1 MKISYEEFNDLQEQ
15 QIIRDAAQRARHE
28 LIVLEQIVKRKDKEK
43 ITEFMQGIKEIE
55 FEAIAKIRKMIE
67 GGKEDEWIY

>member
-67 GGKEDEWIY
+67 GGKEDEI

>member
-15 QIIRDAAQRARHE
+15 QIIRDVAQRARHE

-67 GGKEDEWIY
+67 EGKEDD

>member
-28 LIVLEQIVKRKDKEK
+28 LIVLERIVKRKDKEK
-43 ITEFMQGIKEIE
+43 ITEFIRGIKEIE

-67 GGKEDEWIY
+67 EGKEDD

>member
-43 ITEFMQGIKEIE
+43 ITEFMKGIKEIE

-67 GGKEDEWIY
+67 EGKEDD

>member
-15 QIIRDAAQRARHE
+15 QIIRDVAQRARHE

-55 FEAIAKIRKMIE
+55 FEAIAK
-67 GGKEDEWIY
+67 

>member
-28 LIVLEQIVKRKDKEK
+28 LIVLERIVKRKDKEK
-43 ITEFMQGIKEIE
+43 ITEFIQGIKEIE

-67 GGKEDEWIY
+67 EGKEDD

>member
-1 MKISYEEFNDLQEQ
+1 MKISYEEFSDLQEQ

-67 GGKEDEWIY
+67 EGKEDE

>member
-1 MKISYEEFNDLQEQ
+1 MNNKIVNGAVAYGAERILEEINFG
-15 QIIRDAAQRARHE
+15 
-28 LIVLEQIVKRKDKEK
+28 RKDKEK

-67 GGKEDEWIY
+67 EGKKDE